1 MTTKPSRNELEQLD
15 KPALIDLIL
24 QLSDRIAQLED
35 RNSTPPTTSN
45 NSSQPPS
52 RDQKPAQR
60 TPRGKAKH
68 GPKFGHPGATRQW
81 VETPDLLVPQRVAHC
96 AACGADLTAQPQSVE
111 QRHQLVELPPILTQ
125 VIEVQLYGCTC
136 PACGTP
142 NRAAPP
148 AGMEPER
155 CYGARLQGLIAY
167 LKHLQHCSYDRLE
180 HLLHDV
186 FGLSISPG
194 ALDNCL
200 HRVGQAA
207 IAGSTAICT
216 QVATAPVI
224 HSDETGSRI
233 AGGKAWHWVFVTADA
248 VLHQICTSRGK
259 DVPQTLMH
267 AQRAEVWVCDC
278 WTGQLQAPAD
288 TFQLCLAHQ
297 VRNLQAVIDTQIGE
311 SIWAAQLQ
319 AIFYNTMR
327 LAHPAHRASLPATV
341 FQAEWADLE
350 RQLDLL
356 LAEVI
361 PKGKARTLR
370 QRYLKHRDHLFVCLS
385 RTDVPATNNCAERAL
400 RPAVI
405 HRKVTNGFRAQW
417 GANAYAALL
426 STTDTARLHGQS
438 PFQAI
443 VALLGTPA
451 LPVPAT

>member
-1 MTTKPSRNELEQLD
+1 MTTTPSRNELEQLD

-35 RNSTPPTTSN
+35 RNSTPPTTST

-68 GPKFGHPGATRQW
+68 GPKFGHPGATRSW
-81 VETPDLLVPQRVAHC
+81 VEVPDLLVPQRVAHC
-96 AACGADLTAQPQSVE
+96 TACGADLTAQPQAVA
-111 QRHQLVELPPILTQ
+111 QRHQLVELPAILTQ

-142 NRAAPP
+142 NRAAAP

-180 HLLHDV
+180 QLLHAV
-186 FGLSISPG
+186 FGLTISPG

-207 IAGSTAICT
+207 IAGCPAICT

-248 VLHQICTSRGK
+248 VLHQIGTSRGK
-259 DVPQTLMH
+259 DVPQTLMD

-278 WTGQLQAPAD
+278 WTGQLHAPAD

-297 VRNLQAVIDTQIGE
+297 VRNLQAVIDIQTGE
-311 SIWAAQLQ
+311 SIWAAQVQ
-319 AIFYNTMR
+319 AIFYNAMR
-327 LAHPAHRASLPATV
+327 LARPAHRATLSAAV

-350 RQLDLL
+350 RQLDVL
-356 LAEVI
+356 LAEDI

-370 QRYLKHRDHLFVCLS
+370 QRYRKHRDHLFVCLS

-417 GANAYAALL
+417 GADAYAALL

-438 PFQAI
+438 PLQAI
-443 VALLGTPA
+443 VALMGTPA